1 MRFVPSWLV
10 AGAFLLGCGFGCN
23 KSPEGGTPNSSSSFT
38 IKAPATST
46 SIKQDA
52 REPVKLTLDRSKDFH
67 KDVKLKAES
76 TDSKIK
82 VELDK
87 DMIKA
92 SDASPADFHVTVTPA
107 KDAPVGD
114 HKVKVTGTP
123 EGGGAATTVE
133 FTVKVTAP

>member
-38 IKAPATST
+38 IKPPLTST

-52 REPVKLTLDRSKDFH
+52 REPVKLSLDRGKDFH

-87 DMIKA
+87 DVIKA
-92 SDASPADFHVTVTPA
+92 SDSSTDFNVTVSPA
-107 KDAPVGD
+107 KDSPVGE
-114 HKVKVTGTP
+114 HEIKVTGTP
-123 EGGGAATTVE
+123 EGGGAATTAT
-133 FTVKVTAP
+133 FKVKVTGP